1 MVVVAVVV
9 VLLLLVEVDE
19 VENALLVIIDVGESW
34 KNGEE
39 VKDGYNVIIV
49 ETFLFF
55 VVVIVDTG
63 NELKLVKVF
72 KNLVGRRSKFRLCC
86 IILRFLFSDNN
97 NSSNNNNNNSRN
109 RRNNN
114 DKNRCDKDN
123 NKNDKI
129 NIVVIF
135 RVQPVLVM
143 YK

>member
-1 MVVVAVVV
+1 MVVV
-9 VLLLLVEVDE
+9 VLLLLVEVEE

-34 KNGEE
+34 KNGE

-63 NELKLVKVF
+63 NELKLVNFF
-72 KNLVGRRSKFRLCC
+72 KNFVGRRSKFRLCC
-86 IILRFLFSDNN
+86 IILRFLFFDNN
-97 NSSNNNNNNSRN
+97 NSSNNNNNNNSRN

-114 DKNRCDKDN
+114 DNNSSDNDN
-123 NKNDKI
+123 NKNDKN

>member
-1 MVVVAVVV
+1 MVVVV
-9 VLLLLVEVDE
+9 VLLQLVEVEE

-34 KNGEE
+34 KNGE

-49 ETFLFF
+49 ETCLFF

-72 KNLVGRRSKFRLCC
+72 KNFVGCRSKFRLCC

-97 NSSNNNNNNSRN
+97 NSSNNNNNSRN

-114 DKNRCDKDN
+114 DNNSSDNDN
-123 NKNDKI
+123 NKNDKN

-135 RVQPVLVM
+135 HVQPVLVM